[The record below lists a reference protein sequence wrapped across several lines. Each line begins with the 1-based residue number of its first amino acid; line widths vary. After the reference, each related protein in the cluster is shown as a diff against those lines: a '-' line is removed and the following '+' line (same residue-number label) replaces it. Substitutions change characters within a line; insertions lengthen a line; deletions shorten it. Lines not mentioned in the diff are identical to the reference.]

1 MENGAGAP
9 LPIPPLYGDFSLN
22 AANVVTARRLL
33 QEGLGRLAPTHDLS
47 AEQLMA
53 LAEGLGEGAA
63 PHMEV
68 VIHQVGPSLAVTSFA
83 SCCEPPLADSN

>member
-53 LAEGLGEGAA
+53 LAEGLGEGALRREGA
-63 PHMEV
+63 CQDAGRLQGGLHV
-68 VIHQVGPSLAVTSFA
+68 ACV
-83 SCCEPPLADSN
+83 